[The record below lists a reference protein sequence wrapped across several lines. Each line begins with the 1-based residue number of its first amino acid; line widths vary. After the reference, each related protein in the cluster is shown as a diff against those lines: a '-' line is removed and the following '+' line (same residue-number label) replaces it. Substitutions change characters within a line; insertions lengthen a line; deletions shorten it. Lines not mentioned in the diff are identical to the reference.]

1 MESKDFDKRLDGL
14 VGGDGDREFIINIC
28 VASAMFFNKRPT
40 IEEFNKVLANEGQP
54 PLTDAEKDNLKRIV
68 KK

>member
-1 MESKDFDKRLDGL
+1 MEKENSNKHLEGL
-14 VGGDGDREFIINIC
+14 VSGDGDREFIINIC

-40 IEEFNKVLANEGQP
+40 IEEINKILTNEGQP
-54 PLTDAEKDNLKRIV
+54 PLTDSEKDNLKRIV